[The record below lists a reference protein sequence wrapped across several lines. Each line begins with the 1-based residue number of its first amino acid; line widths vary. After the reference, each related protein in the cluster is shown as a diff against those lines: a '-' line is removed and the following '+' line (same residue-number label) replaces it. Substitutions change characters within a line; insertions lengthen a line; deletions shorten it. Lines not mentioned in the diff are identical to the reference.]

1 MRDLHQVVI
10 HDIRQMVCRQLVCT
24 LEEHLIIKDVRLHTH
39 LTTNEVVDENL
50 LSTVNLKTHHILLT
64 VGYQLLHFLL
74 RQRQRV
80 THHITGVTVVLEILD
95 LSALRLQLLRGVESD
110 IRLIVIQQLLH
121 IFLIY
126 LTTLTLTVGTFV
138 AAKAHALVKLDTQPL
153 ERLQDILLG
162 TWYKTVRIRIL
173 NTEHKLTAMLACKQ
187 IVIQGS
193 AHTADMEGTRRTGC
207 KSHSYSSF

>member
-1 MRDLHQVVI
+1 M
-10 HDIRQMVCRQLVCT
+10 
-24 LEEHLIIKDVRLHTH
+24 
-39 LTTNEVVDENL
+39 
-50 LSTVNLKTHHILLT
+50 
-64 VGYQLLHFLL
+64 
-74 RQRQRV
+74 
-80 THHITGVTVVLEILD
+80 TVVLEILD

-126 LTTLTLTVGTFV
+126 LTTLTLTVGPLV
-138 AAKAHALVKLDTQPL
+138 ATEAHALVKLDTQPL
-153 ERLQDILLG
+153 KRLQDILLG
-162 TWYKTVRIRIL
+162 AWYKTVRIRIL

-193 AHTADMEGTRRTGC
+193 AHTTDMEGTRRTGC